1 MAEETQVQPDT
12 SQSDDTPTTDDTQ
25 TTSLLGGED
34 VTDTSKDT
42 TTVDWRGMLGD
53 YANDPNI
60 DKFKDPKDLA
70 KSYIEAQ
77 KLIGR
82 DKIPMPKDETELQQ
96 VLTKLGVPDDPN
108 KYPDF
113 EDATKVFASPEEF
126 TEFKKMAHEVG
137 LLPQQ
142 FEALYGKMKDI
153 IQQDGEINAQERQ
166 AMTQQALQQITQEFG
181 NEAQAKL
188 NTAQKVFQTFSDDVK
203 QQIVNSGLDINPN
216 FIKALASLGEYYKED
231 KFVASSYSQADAKGE
246 LQSIMNNNNHP
257 YFNREHPE
265 HDAAVEKVKTLY
277 KIIYGE

>member
-1 MAEETQVQPDT
+1 MAEDIQNQSDT
-12 SQSDDTPTTDDTQ
+12 SQTNDTQATDDTQ

-96 VLTKLGVPDDPN
+96 VLTKLGVPDDPS

-113 EDATKVFASPEEF
+113 EDVTKVFASPEEF
-126 TEFKKMAHEVG
+126 TEFKKVAHEVG

-142 FEALYGKMKDI
+142 FEALYGKMKEI
-153 IQQDGEINAQERQ
+153 MQQDSQVSMEERQ

-188 NTAQKVFQTFSDDVK
+188 NTAQKVFKTFSDDVK
-203 QQIVNSGLDINPN
+203 QQIVQANLDVNPN
-216 FIKALASLGEYYKED
+216 FIKALANLGEYYKED
-231 KFVASSYSQADAKGE
+231 NFVASSYSQADAKGE
-246 LQSIMNNNNHP
+246 LQSIMNNSKHP
-257 YFNREHPE
+257 YFDREHPE

-277 KIIYGE
+277 KIIYGG